1 MRRVAS
7 LLNRNHFAPPPPA
20 ARRPSASSVPR
31 PSACLARHGE
41 SLSCAWE
48 QTHGRSDH
56 VLVADGLHLGALRGC
71 TVVAAWEASMAMR
84 GPRTTRWS
92 LPLDFSS
99 SSPANDRLP
108 SDSSGVD
115 WFDDDSPGGQRF
127 SAASSVAICTRLGA
141 DSTSDT
147 TLTAGS

>member
-1 MRRVAS
+1 MRRELIES
-7 LLNRNHFAPPPPA
+7 QPLCPPPA
-20 ARRPSASSVPR
+20 ARRPSACSVPR

-56 VLVADGLHLGALRGC
+56 VLVADGLPLGALRGC
-71 TVVAAWEASMAMR
+71 TIVAARLNGDARSND
-84 GPRTTRWS
+84 TFKSNDT

-99 SSPANDRLP
+99 YSPDNDQVDHLP

-115 WFDDDSPGGQRF
+115 WFDDDSPGGNDFPRRPASRRRHLYQTPGRF
-127 SAASSVAICTRLGA
+127 S
-141 DSTSDT
+141 T
-147 TLTAGS
+147 TQWIN